1 MRTLIITR
9 SEIGMIEE
17 HASKTA
23 PEECCGVLLGRP
35 SGETG
40 DTLVIDR
47 VVPSDNVH
55 PGRRAERYEIAPETL
70 LRAQKEAASE
80 GQEVVGYYHS
90 HTNGEGQPSD
100 FDRETAQPGV
110 SYLIVAL
117 MEGVVLERKSWRLNK
132 AGTDFLE
139 EGIKYPP
146 EEEYQD

>member
-9 SEIGMIEE
+9 SDIGMIEE
-17 HASKTA
+17 HASRSA
-23 PEECCGVLLGRP
+23 PEECCGILLGRI
-35 SGETG
+35 SSE
-40 DTLVIDR
+40 DDSAILIER

-55 PGRRAERYEIAPETL
+55 PGRRSERYEIDPETM
-70 LRAQKEAASE
+70 LRAQKEAQSE
-80 GQEVVGYYHS
+80 GQELVGYYHS

-100 FDRETAQPGV
+100 FDREAAQPDV

>member
-17 HASKTA
+17 HASKSV
-23 PEECCGVLLGRP
+23 PEECCGILLGRT
-35 SGETG
+35 SGEADG
-40 DTLVIDR
+40 SVIIER
-47 VVPSDNVH
+47 VIPSDNVH
-55 PGRRAERYEIAPETL
+55 PGRKSDRFEIAPETL
-70 LRAQKEAASE
+70 LRAQKEAESE

-90 HTNGEGQPSD
+90 HTNGEGQPSE
-100 FDRETAQPGV
+100 FDRENAQPGV
-110 SYLIVAL
+110 SYLIIAL

>member
-17 HASKTA
+17 HASKSD
-23 PEECCGVLLGRP
+23 PEECCGILLGRS
-35 SGETG
+35 SGEG
-40 DTLVIDR
+40 DDSVYIDR
-47 VVPSDNVH
+47 VIPSDNVH
-55 PGRRAERYEIAPETL
+55 PGRRSERYEVAPETL
-70 LRAQKEAASE
+70 LRAQKEAQSE
-80 GQEVVGYYHS
+80 EQEVVGYYHS
-90 HTNGEGQPSD
+90 HTNGEGRPSD